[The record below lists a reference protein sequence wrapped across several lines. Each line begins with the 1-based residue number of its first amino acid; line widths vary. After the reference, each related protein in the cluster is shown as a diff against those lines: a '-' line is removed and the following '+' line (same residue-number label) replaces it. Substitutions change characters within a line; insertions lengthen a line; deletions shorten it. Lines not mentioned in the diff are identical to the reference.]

1 MSDEPEET
9 PARELEPTD
18 APPARKKREWKQEWI
33 TNRAPRVPSEV
44 VAQRLT
50 EIETALGI
58 GYTDR
63 QIAKRF
69 AKDWGLTVKSVQTN
83 YISRARRNIR
93 ERASL
98 TRVEAKGASLDFWHR
113 RMTRYLYQ
121 ERQNEAI
128 LETERKR
135 EAELQERFDEA
146 TDADAQAVIG
156 EELKRVA
163 QKITRTMTELAALRA
178 NIHGMRD
185 RADRIYGTLA
195 PLKIADTDS
204 EGNDRPRTP
213 EEIRV
218 GLVQLGVSVPSL
230 PAILEKPGNSL
241 PLDVEFREIDV
252 AELPK

>member
-1 MSDEPEET
+1 MSDEPEQT
-9 PARELEPTD
+9 PARELEP
-18 APPARKKREWKQEWI
+18 AALPAKPKREYKPEWI
-33 TNRAPRVPSEV
+33 ANRAPRTPSHI
-44 VAQRLT
+44 VAQRVT
-50 EIETALGI
+50 EVETALGM
-58 GYTDR
+58 GYTER
-63 QIAKRF
+63 QIVKRF
-69 AKDWGLTVKSVQTN
+69 AKEWGITNKSMRSN
-83 YISRARRNIR
+83 YITRAKRNIR
-93 ERASL
+93 ERANL
-98 TRVEAKGASLDFWHR
+98 TRSEARGASLDFWHR

-121 ERQNEAI
+121 ERQNEAN

-146 TDADAQAVIG
+146 TDADAQAVIV
-156 EELKRVA
+156 EELRRVTT
-163 QKITRTMTELAALRA
+163 KITRTMTELAALRA

-195 PLKIADTDS
+195 PVKIAETDS

-230 PAILEKPGNSL
+230 PAIVEKPDDSL
-241 PLDVEFREIDV
+241 PIEVEFREIDV